1 MFRLG
6 LVLICSCIIACSN
19 NKSGI
24 TDENGFS
31 YEVFANKF
39 QGHSLPYQVADT
51 SILKN
56 TDTVVIKSKT
66 LTGFITDSLKN
77 KLFGKNSKVKYLAM
91 VKFNKPKAESY
102 YIIKGVN
109 GNRRAVILL
118 VFDKNDQF
126 ASAFTLLKPGDPHIS
141 QIAYIDKS
149 YSVTLSKIKKKA
161 NGTPVALKE
170 VYQYNPD
177 QKKFSLIMTDAQGEG
192 IVDLINPI
200 DSFPKKNKLSGDYFR
215 DNSSFISV
223 RDGRHPNQL
232 MVFIHFENANGCSGE
247 FKGEL
252 LLTSPNYAIYRQG
265 GDPCVLSFRFSPLSI
280 TLKED
285 EGCGSHRGLDC
296 LFQGSFH
303 KKKEKTKTKRKK
315 RSGF

>member
-1 MFRLG
+1 
-6 LVLICSCIIACSN
+6 
-19 NKSGI
+19 
-24 TDENGFS
+24 
-31 YEVFANKF
+31 
-39 QGHSLPYQVADT
+39 
-51 SILKN
+51 
-56 TDTVVIKSKT
+56 
-66 LTGFITDSLKN
+66 
-77 KLFGKNSKVKYLAM
+77 
-91 VKFNKPKAESY
+91 
-102 YIIKGVN
+102 
-109 GNRRAVILL
+109 
-118 VFDKNDQF
+118 
-126 ASAFTLLKPGDPHIS
+126 
-141 QIAYIDKS
+141 
-149 YSVTLSKIKKKA
+149 
-161 NGTPVALKE
+161 
-170 VYQYNPD
+170 
-177 QKKFSLIMTDAQGEG
+177 MTDAQGEG